1 MATDRTG
8 GAQGAPAKGEA
19 GWMPVMSH
27 IGELRKRVIAIL
39 IVFVLGVIA
48 GLFCAKPIFDYLLER
63 TPAGRIELHAFS
75 PWDAIGLYM
84 KLAFVVSFVAAIPFT
99 IYQLWAFVKPA
110 LGEREQKATLRYV
123 PAACVMFLAG
133 LAFAY
138 FIVFPMAY
146 SFTEGITESM
156 GIESMYGVSQYF
168 SFMFNIVFPLGVLFE
183 LPVVILFLTRIGIL
197 NPIVLKKIRKIAWFA
212 MVLVG
217 TVITPPDVISDLLV
231 AVPLVALY
239 EASVFLS
246 TIAFKK
252 REARLREKELEDEE
266 EYRAAART

>member
-1 MATDRTG
+1 MATDRTDTEQ
-8 GAQGAPAKGEA
+8 ASGEA

-27 IGELRKRVIAIL
+27 IGELRKRVFIVL
-39 IVFVLGVIA
+39 IVLVLGVA
-48 GLFCAKPIFDYLLER
+48 GGLFCAKPIFDYLMEE

-84 KLAFVVSFVAAIPFT
+84 KLAFIVSFVAAIPTAIF
-99 IYQLWAFVKPA
+99 QLWAFVKPA
-110 LGEREQKATLRYV
+110 LGRKEQRATLRYV
-123 PAACVMFLAG
+123 PAAFFMFLAG

-146 SFTEGITESM
+146 SFTEGITDSM
-156 GIESMYGVSQYF
+156 GIEPMYGVTQYF

-183 LPVVILFLTRIGIL
+183 LPVVLLFLTRIGIL
-197 NPIVLKKIRKIAWFA
+197 NPVVLRKIRKIAWFL

-231 AVPLVALY
+231 ALPLVILY
-239 EASVFLS
+239 EVSVFLS
-246 TIAFKK
+246 TLAFKQ
-252 REARLREKELEDEE
+252 REAKLRARELEDEE
-266 EYRAAART
+266 EYRAASRT